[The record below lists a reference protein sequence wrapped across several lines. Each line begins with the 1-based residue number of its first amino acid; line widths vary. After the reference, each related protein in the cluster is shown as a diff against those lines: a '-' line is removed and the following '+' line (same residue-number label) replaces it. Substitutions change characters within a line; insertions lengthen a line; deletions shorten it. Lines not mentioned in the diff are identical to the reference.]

1 MRVRD
6 RLALVLGA
14 LRRARLAHVKLPV
27 VARAKLECNEIVR
40 GELGM
45 AELSAK
51 GAVARGQRP
60 RSGAGD
66 MARRWG
72 ESIGL
77 AVAVGLGYFL
87 AARLSVGLVLEPAS
101 VAVFWPAAGISSG
114 VLIALGLPRAG
125 WPVAVGVTVAT
136 VAIHELIADPLWAG
150 TALGLSNAAEA
161 LITAG
166 LIKRY
171 FGADFNIDRLRQVLG
186 LFLAAIVGTAVS
198 GIGGVATYR
207 LWNGPSATLLTTWE
221 HWFASDAIG
230 IVIVAPLVIG
240 LAAAVWQ
247 RPPRNELI
255 EGAVALVALA
265 VMTGISISLPQAFW
279 ETVVPVA
286 LLFPMLLWL
295 AARCR
300 PVFAA
305 AAVFLVSITVVS
317 SAVIG
322 TGHFGDASLPLGDRI
337 PQAQAAILFVALGA
351 YVLAALFAERRESET
366 RLARANM
373 MLERERDNK
382 LMSAEAL
389 TAAIAHEVRQ
399 PLASIVTN
407 ANAAL
412 RWLGR
417 TPPDHDEVCS
427 ALTRIQNEGHRT
439 SEVFDAIRALFR
451 TDDGGRQKIDVNEI
465 VVEVLQSLQA
475 ELKEKGVEVSRK
487 LAELPLVDG
496 HKGQLR
502 AVIFNLVHNA
512 LEALDT
518 TTDRNRILRVM
529 SELRGPDAIA
539 VAVEDSGP
547 GIDPEKLD
555 RIFTAFVTTKS
566 QGMGL
571 GLAICRM
578 IVEQHGGQLTASS
591 DGKNGALFQFVL
603 PIASAADRSK

>member
-1 MRVRD
+1 MGKEHR
-6 RLALVLGA
+6 
-14 LRRARLAHVKLPV
+14 
-27 VARAKLECNEIVR
+27 N
-40 GELGM
+40 
-45 AELSAK
+45 SA
-51 GAVARGQRP
+51 A
-60 RSGAGD
+60 
-66 MARRWG
+66 
-72 ESIGL
+72 
-77 AVAVGLGYFL
+77 AVGIGYFL
-87 AARLSVGLVLEPAS
+87 AARLGVGLVLKPAG
-101 VAVFWPAAGISSG
+101 VAVFWPAAGISAG
-114 VLIALGLPRAG
+114 VLIALGLPHAG
-125 WPVAVGVTVAT
+125 WPVAVGVTLAT

-150 TALGLSNAAEA
+150 TALGLSNAVEA

-186 LFLAAIVGTAVS
+186 LLLAAIVGTAVS
-198 GIGGVATYR
+198 GIGGAATYR
-207 LWNGPSATLLTTWE
+207 LLNGPSATLLTTWE

-240 LAAAVWQ
+240 LVAAVRQ
-247 RPPRNELI
+247 PPPPSELI
-255 EGAVALVALA
+255 EGTVALVALA
-265 VMTGISISLPQAFW
+265 VMTGISISLPQEFW
-279 ETVVPVA
+279 ETVVAVA

-317 SAVIG
+317 TAVFGI
-322 TGHFGDASLPLGDRI
+322 GHFGDASLSLGGRI
-337 PQAQAAILFVALGA
+337 AQAQAAILFVALGA
-351 YVLAALFAERRESET
+351 YVLAALFAERRQSET
-366 RLARANM
+366 RLARTNM

-382 LMSAEAL
+382 LIGAEAI

-399 PLASIVTN
+399 PLAGIVTN
-407 ANAAL
+407 ASAAL

-417 TPPDHDEVCS
+417 TPPDHDEVRA
-427 ALTRIQNEGHRT
+427 ALNRIQSESYRT

-451 TDDGGRQKIDVNEI
+451 TGDGGRQQLDVNEI
-465 VVEVLQSLQA
+465 AVEVLESLRG
-475 ELKEKGVEVSRK
+475 ELKENGVEIRAGMV
-487 LAELPLVDG
+487 ELPLIDG
-496 HKGQLR
+496 HRGQLR
-502 AVIFNLVHNA
+502 EVIFNLVHNA
-512 LEALDT
+512 IEAMGST
-518 TTDRNRILRVM
+518 TYRSRILRLT
-529 SELRGPDAIA
+529 SELHGSDAIA
-539 VAVEDSGP
+539 VAVEDTGP

>member
-1 MRVRD
+1 VNS
-6 RLALVLGA
+6 GA
-14 LRRARLAHVKLPV
+14 PAV
-27 VARAKLECNEIVR
+27 VARTKLECNAIEW

-45 AELSAK
+45 AELSTK
-51 GAVARGQRP
+51 GGVAHGQRQRP
-60 RSGAGD
+60 AAND
-66 MARRWG
+66 LARRWG

-77 AVAVGLGYFL
+77 AVAIGLGYFL

-136 VAIHELIADPLWAG
+136 VAIHELIADPFWVG

-186 LFLAAIVGTAVS
+186 LLLAAIVGTAVS

-240 LAAAVWQ
+240 LAAAIRQ
-247 RPPRNELI
+247 PPPRNELV
-255 EGAVALVALA
+255 EGAVVLAALA
-265 VMTGISISLPQAFW
+265 VMTGISISLPQASW
-279 ETVVPVA
+279 ETVVPIA

-322 TGHFGDASLPLGDRI
+322 TGHFGDASLPLDDRI

-351 YVLAALFAERRESET
+351 YVLAALFAERMESET
-366 RLARANM
+366 RLARANVL
-373 MLERERDNK
+373 LERERDNK
-382 LMSAEAL
+382 LMSAEAI

-417 TPPDHDEVCS
+417 TPPDHDEVRS

-451 TDDGGRQKIDVNEI
+451 TGDGGRQKIDVNEI

-475 ELKEKGVEVSRK
+475 ELKENGVDIRPE

-502 AVIFNLVHNA
+502 GVISNLVHNA
-512 LEALDT
+512 LEALNT
-518 TTDRNRILRVM
+518 TTDRNRILRVT
-529 SELRGPDAIA
+529 SELRGPGAIA

-578 IVEQHGGQLTASS
+578 IIEQHGGQLTASS

-603 PIASAADRSK
+603 PIASAADRSI

>member
-1 MRVRD
+1 MT
-6 RLALVLGA
+6 
-14 LRRARLAHVKLPV
+14 
-27 VARAKLECNEIVR
+27 
-40 GELGM
+40 EL
-45 AELSAK
+45 LAK
-51 GAVARGQRP
+51 GAVAQGPRQRP
-60 RSGAGD
+60 TAKNLP
-66 MARRWG
+66 RRWG

-77 AVAVGLGYFL
+77 AAAVGLIYFL
-87 AARLSVGLVLEPAS
+87 AAWLSIGLVLKPAG
-101 VAVFWPAAGISSG
+101 VAVFWPAAGISAG

-125 WPVAVGVTVAT
+125 WAVAVGVTVAT
-136 VAIHELIADPLWAG
+136 VAVHELIADPLWAG

-186 LFLAAIVGTAVS
+186 LLLAAIIGAAVS
-198 GIGGVATYR
+198 GIGGAATYR
-207 LWNGPSATLLTTWE
+207 LWNGPSTPLLSTWG

-240 LAAAVWQ
+240 LAAAIQ
-247 RPPRNELI
+247 QPPPRSELI
-255 EGAVALVALA
+255 EGTVALVVLA
-265 VMTGISISLPQAFW
+265 VMTGISIFLSQESW
-279 ETVVPVA
+279 ETVLPVA

-305 AAVFLVSITVVS
+305 AAVFLVSIAVVS
-317 SAVIG
+317 TAVFGI
-322 TGHFGDASLPLGDRI
+322 GHFGDASLSLGDRI

-351 YVLAALFAERRESET
+351 YVLAALFAERRDSET

-382 LMSAEAL
+382 LMSAQAI

-407 ANAAL
+407 ASAAL
-412 RWLGR
+412 RWLER
-417 TPPDHDEVCS
+417 TPPDPDEVRS

-451 TDDGGRQKIDVNEI
+451 TGDEGRQQIDANEI
-465 VVEVLQSLQA
+465 VVEVLQSLRG
-475 ELKEKGVEVSRK
+475 ELKQHGIEVRPE
-487 LAELPLVDG
+487 LVELPLVEG
-496 HKGQLR
+496 HTGQLR
-502 AVIFNLVHNA
+502 QVIFNLLHNA
-512 LEALDT
+512 LEAMDT
-518 TTDRNRILRVM
+518 TTDRNRILRVTT
-529 SELRGPDAIA
+529 ELRGPDAIA
-539 VAVEDSGP
+539 IAVEDSGP

-555 RIFTAFVTTKS
+555 RIFTAFVTTKA

-578 IVEQHGGQLTASS
+578 IIEQHGGHLTASS

-603 PIASAADRSK
+603 PIASATDRATHTARTNR

>member
-1 MRVRD
+1 MGRPSMV
-6 RLALVLGA
+6 
-14 LRRARLAHVKLPV
+14 
-27 VARAKLECNEIVR
+27 
-40 GELGM
+40 
-45 AELSAK
+45 ELSAK
-51 GAVARGQRP
+51 GAVAHGQSQRP
-60 RSGAGD
+60 AAD
-66 MARRWG
+66 KLARRWG
-72 ESIGL
+72 ESIAL
-77 AVAVGLGYFL
+77 AAAVGIGYFL
-87 AARLSVGLVLEPAS
+87 AARLGVGLVLKPAG
-101 VAVFWPAAGISSG
+101 VAVFWPAAGISAG

-150 TALGLSNAAEA
+150 TALGLSNAVEA

-186 LFLAAIVGTAVS
+186 LLLAAIVGTAIS
-198 GIGGVATYR
+198 GIGGAATYR
-207 LWNGPSATLLTTWE
+207 LLNGPSATLLTTWE

-240 LAAAVWQ
+240 LVAAVRQ
-247 RPPRNELI
+247 PPPPSELI
-255 EGAVALVALA
+255 EGTVALVALA
-265 VMTGISISLPQAFW
+265 VMTGISVSLPQEFW

-317 SAVIG
+317 TAVFGI
-322 TGHFGDASLPLGDRI
+322 GHFGDASLSLGGRI
-337 PQAQAAILFVALGA
+337 AQAQVAILFVALGA

-366 RLARANM
+366 RLARTNM

-382 LMSAEAL
+382 LMGAEAI

-399 PLASIVTN
+399 PLAGIVTN
-407 ANAAL
+407 ASAAL

-417 TPPDHDEVCS
+417 TPPDHDEVRA
-427 ALTRIQNEGHRT
+427 ALNRIQSEGHRT

-451 TDDGGRQKIDVNEI
+451 TGDGGRQQLDVNEI
-465 VVEVLQSLQA
+465 AVEVLESLRGEMKENGVERRA
-475 ELKEKGVEVSRK
+475 ELV
-487 LAELPLVDG
+487 ELPLVDG
-496 HKGQLR
+496 HRGQLR
-502 AVIFNLVHNA
+502 EVIFNLAHNA
-512 LEALDT
+512 IEAMGSA
-518 TTDRNRILRVM
+518 TDRSRILRVT
-529 SELRGPDAIA
+529 SELHGPDAIA
-539 VAVEDSGP
+539 VAVEDTGP

>member
-1 MRVRD
+1 MNS
-6 RLALVLGA
+6 GA
-14 LRRARLAHVKLPV
+14 PAV
-27 VARAKLECNEIVR
+27 VARAKLECNEIEW

-51 GAVARGQRP
+51 GAVAHGQRQRP
-60 RSGAGD
+60 AAND
-66 MARRWG
+66 LARRWG

-77 AVAVGLGYFL
+77 AVAIGLGYFL

-136 VAIHELIADPLWAG
+136 VAIHELIADPFWVG

-186 LFLAAIVGTAVS
+186 LLLAAIVGTAVS

-240 LAAAVWQ
+240 LAPAISQ
-247 RPPRNELI
+247 PPPRNELV
-255 EGAVALVALA
+255 EVAVVLSSLA
-265 VMTGISISLPQAFW
+265 VMTGISISLPQASW
-279 ETVVPVA
+279 ETVVPIA

-322 TGHFGDASLPLGDRI
+322 TGHFGDASLPLDDRI

-351 YVLAALFAERRESET
+351 YVLAALFAERMESET
-366 RLARANM
+366 RLARANVL
-373 MLERERDNK
+373 LERERDNK
-382 LMSAEAL
+382 LMSAEAI

-417 TPPDHDEVCS
+417 TPPDHDEVRS

-451 TDDGGRQKIDVNEI
+451 TGDGGRQKIDVNEI

-475 ELKEKGVEVSRK
+475 ELKENGVDIRPE

-502 AVIFNLVHNA
+502 GVISNLVHNA
-512 LEALDT
+512 LEALNT
-518 TTDRNRILRVM
+518 TTDRNRILRVT
-529 SELRGPDAIA
+529 SELRGPGAIA

-578 IVEQHGGQLTASS
+578 IIEQHGGQLTASS

-603 PIASAADRSK
+603 PIASAADRSI

>member
-1 MRVRD
+1 M
-6 RLALVLGA
+6 
-14 LRRARLAHVKLPV
+14 
-27 VARAKLECNEIVR
+27 ARAKLECNEIEW

-51 GAVARGQRP
+51 GEVAHGQQQRP
-60 RSGAGD
+60 AADD

-77 AVAVGLGYFL
+77 AVAVGFGYFL

-136 VAIHELIADPLWAG
+136 VAIHELIADPFWVG
-150 TALGLSNAAEA
+150 MALGLSNAAEA

-186 LFLAAIVGTAVS
+186 LLLAAIVGTAVS

-240 LAAAVWQ
+240 LAAAIRQ
-247 RPPRNELI
+247 PPPRNELV
-255 EGAVALVALA
+255 EGAVALAALA
-265 VMTGISISLPQAFW
+265 VMTGISISLPQASW

-322 TGHFGDASLPLGDRI
+322 TGHFGDASLPLDDRI

-351 YVLAALFAERRESET
+351 YVLAALFAEHRASET

-382 LMSAEAL
+382 LMSAEAI

-417 TPPDHDEVCS
+417 TPPDHDEVRS

-451 TDDGGRQKIDVNEI
+451 TDDVGRQKIDLNEI

-475 ELKEKGVEVSRK
+475 ELKEKRVEVSPK

-502 AVIFNLVHNA
+502 GVIFNLVHNA

-547 GIDPEKLD
+547 GIDPDKLD

-578 IVEQHGGQLTASS
+578 IIEQHGGQLTAAS

-603 PIASAADRSK
+603 PIASAADRSE